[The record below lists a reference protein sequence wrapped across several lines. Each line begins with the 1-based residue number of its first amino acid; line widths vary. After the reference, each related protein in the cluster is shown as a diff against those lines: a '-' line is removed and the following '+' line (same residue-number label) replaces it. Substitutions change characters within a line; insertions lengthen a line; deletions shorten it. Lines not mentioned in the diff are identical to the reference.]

1 MQAIVRHN
9 FIKKASSNTLL
20 DIANFGLCNNLD
32 RNDSFVGYVSANNF
46 DLPGACTAPSGAC
59 TAPGGACT
67 GLSGACT
74 GLSGACTGLSGAC
87 CVSRYPATYSCVIGY
102 VMSSEQLGRLWPMF
116 LLCNGLGNSFGRNRL
131 GNSFGRNRLE
141 NPDLGDKNCHFVILE
156 KTKNMPDFLIYL
168 FLQFPISWVVILRI
182 S

>member
-59 TAPGGACT
+59 TAPGGACC
-67 GLSGACT
+67 A
-74 GLSGACTGLSGAC
+74 
-87 CVSRYPATYSCVIGY
+87 SRYPATYSCVIGY

-116 LLCNGLGNSFGRNRL
+116 LLCNGLGNSFGRNRLGNSFGANGLGNSFGRNRL